1 MVHGQ
6 SLGLLPQPLPFWL
19 LDALQPGTQQ
29 LLQGQVAPETFQV
42 VGLLLAAPPGPGAL
56 RDVDP
61 HLPGLHGHV
70 LLEHHKL
77 LTVAGRDLHVQP
89 VHCPVHQLPCDYDL
103 RAVEIVGEQCPGGT
117 LHQAGRIIHADVGEE
132 WGPDLIVEPGEEEWR
147 GRIRDCPGG
156 KQDRA

>member
-6 SLGLLPQPLPFWL
+6 SLGLLPQPLLLRL
-19 LDALQPGTQQ
+19 LDALQPATQQ
-29 LLQGQVAPETFQV
+29 LLQGQVAPEALQV

-56 RDVDP
+56 RDLDP
-61 HLPGLHGHV
+61 HFPGLHGHV

-77 LTVAGRDLHVQP
+77 LTVAGCDLHVQL
-89 VHCPVHQLPCDYDL
+89 VHCPVHQLPRNDDL
-103 RAVEIVGEQCPGGT
+103 RAVEVVGEQGPGGT

-132 WGPDLIVEPGEEEWR
+132 RGPDLIVEPGEKEWR
-147 GRIRDCPGG
+147 GRIRACPGG